1 MQACW
6 KESGRLGGAE
16 AVDRQ
21 PVLADALGER
31 QEVAVRRHDPE
42 AVDIAAI
49 EQVHRVD
56 GHAHVG
62 RALALDDVE
71 LLHRDDRV
79 GAGQIAPALEAGLGP
94 IAVGAADVDR
104 AELAKHQQHF
114 VEMVGRGIVGVDQQG
129 DIGFLLERCG
139 RAFANSFFCLS
150 SAASRNDHS
159 LARRLFRS

>member
-6 KESGRLGGAE
+6 KEKRGLGGAE
-16 AVDRQ
+16 AVDRK

-42 AVDIAAI
+42 AVDIAAV
-49 EQVHRVD
+49 EQVHRLD

-79 GAGQIAPALEAGLGP
+79 EAGQLAPALEAGLGP

-104 AELAKHQQHF
+104 AELAEHQQHF
-114 VEMVGRGIVGVDQQG
+114 VEMLGASIVGVDQQG
-129 DIGFLLERCG
+129 DVVLSFAVSFVHCEFLWLLATSLSQWRGMATSG
-139 RAFANSFFCLS
+139 RAI
-150 SAASRNDHS
+150 
-159 LARRLFRS
+159 